1 MSEAPTDRDMQQR
14 IEEKIFG
21 KPEEIVAKAPVKPET
36 APVEGEVESAQA
48 DMPEGQDGIPGGAS
62 VESAEELLEV
72 EFSGAKYQVP
82 KELKPALDGY
92 KDYTEKT
99 MAAAERQKQADLII
113 EQNIRSQ
120 ALHKTLQPKYDSVRE
135 LQKNVE
141 AYEKV
146 DWNTWI
152 ASDPV
157 EAQKGMLQLQVLR
170 DKLGRAQHDL
180 QQAANDGMRSI
191 NEIRERLISEN
202 EKVLKQKLK
211 GWTADTR
218 KALDAFAENTYG
230 YSKEELSQVFD
241 ARVLRMMNDAKQWND
256 LQASKPQAQKK
267 ATQVATLK
275 PSATETKNA
284 AQSKEAELKKA
295 IRLAKT
301 DVSKQ
306 RAVQALLEHKLH

>member
-1 MSEAPTDRDMQQR
+1 MSEAPTERELQNR

-21 KPEEIVAKAPVKPET
+21 KPEEVVAKAPVKPEPVVEQEAKET
-36 APVEGEVESAQA
+36 PESHEPVEQVQAPESA
-48 DMPEGQDGIPGGAS
+48 D
-62 VESAEELLEV
+62 ELLEV
-72 EFSGAKYQVP
+72 EFSGSRYQIP

-113 EQNIRSQ
+113 EQSRRTQS
-120 ALHKTLQPKYDSVRE
+120 LHATLQPKYDTVRE
-135 LQKNVE
+135 IQRNVE

-170 DKLGRAQHDL
+170 DRLGRAQQELH
-180 QQAANDGMRSI
+180 QAANEGMRSI
-191 NEIRERLISEN
+191 HEVRERLISEN
-202 EKVLKQKLK
+202 DKALKQKIR
-211 GWTADTR
+211 GWNAETR
-218 KALDAFAENTYG
+218 KSLDTFAESTYG

-241 ARVLRMMNDAKQWND
+241 ARVVRMMHDAKQWND

-306 RAVQALLEHKLH
+306 KAVQALLEHKLH